1 MCGIVG
7 GIWSDEAHERPAKL
21 ARALQQLRRRGPDD
35 CSVVDLSRHP
45 RQVLFG
51 HARLS
56 VIAPGPG
63 GRQPMQSADG
73 RHWITFNGEIYN
85 FQELRRE
92 LEAAGRII
100 TSLSDS
106 EVLLQ
111 SWIHW
116 GESCLNRLVGMFAF
130 AVYDRST
137 DELTCVRDAFG
148 IKPLLYHR
156 GPGSFVFASDLRAL
170 QTLMDGRPVLNH
182 QRAYDYLVRGD
193 YDSQEQTFLEGV
205 LHLRPGHLL
214 RVRLDRSAEAPV
226 RWWRPR
232 VTPERPVEFAAAAE
246 TLRAGIL
253 ESVRLH
259 LRSDVPLGVTLSG
272 GIDSSTIV
280 CAMRHLEP
288 DLPIHTFSYVA
299 RGFPASEE
307 RWIDLVNE
315 HVGAIAHKAEA
326 SATELAHDLD
336 DMIVAQGEPFGSTS
350 IYAQY
355 RVFQL
360 ARERGVTVTLD
371 GQGAD
376 ELVGGY
382 SGYPRE
388 RLRSLLDAGQL
399 HAALSFL
406 WQWARWPGR
415 TLPTG
420 IRALL
425 EAAAGNGP
433 GGRWLRRRNAP
444 QAPAWL
450 KIAMLR
456 ERGVCIRPPQPA
468 FLDAPPGRRLV
479 AALAEACA
487 DRGLPALLRHVDR
500 NSMRFSVESRVPF
513 LATDIADFLL
523 TLPEEYL
530 VSPGGQTKRILRA
543 AMREIVPDEVLD
555 RQDKIGFVT
564 PEHAWLRELAPLVR
578 GWLSDDDGPSFLRST
593 SMLAELEDIMAGR
606 RPYTSTVWRLINFKR
621 WYAHFIAG
629 SVA

>member
-7 GIWSDEAHERPAKL
+7 GIWSREAHERPARFS
-21 ARALQQLRRRGPDD
+21 RALQQLRRRGPDD
-35 CSVVDLSRHP
+35 CAIADLSNRG
-45 RQVLFG
+45 RQVLLG

-92 LEAAGRII
+92 LESAGRLM

-130 AVYDRST
+130 AVYDTTS

-148 IKPLLYHR
+148 IKPFLYHR
-156 GPGSFVFASDLRAL
+156 DPGSFLFASDLRAL
-170 QTLMDGRPVLNH
+170 QGLMDGRPALNH
-182 QRAYDYLVRGD
+182 QRAYDYLAHGD
-193 YDSQEQTFLEGV
+193 YDSQEQTFVEDV

-214 RVRLDRSAEAPV
+214 RVRLDRSPEAPV

-232 VTPERPVEFAAAAE
+232 VTPERPVAFATAAQ

-253 ESVRLH
+253 ESVRLQ
-259 LRSDVPLGVTLSG
+259 LRSDVPIGVMLSG

-307 RWIDLVNE
+307 RWIDLVND
-315 HVGAIAHKAEA
+315 HVGAVAHKVEA
-326 SATELAHDLD
+326 SASDLADDLD

-355 RVFQL
+355 RVFKL
-360 ARERGVTVTLD
+360 AREQGVTVTLD

-376 ELVGGY
+376 ELVAGY
-382 SGYPRE
+382 AGYPRE
-388 RLRSLLDAGQL
+388 RLRSLLDAGQP

-406 WQWARWPGR
+406 WHWARWPGR
-415 TLPTG
+415 SLPAG
-420 IRALL
+420 VRALL

-444 QAPAWL
+444 DAPAWL
-450 KIAMLR
+450 GIAMLR
-456 ERGVCIRPPQPA
+456 DYGVRLEPPWPA
-468 FLDAPPGRRLV
+468 FPDAPPGRCLV
-479 AALAEACA
+479 AALAEACT
-487 DRGLPALLRHVDR
+487 DRGLPALLRHGDR

-513 LATDIADFLL
+513 LATDLADFLL
-523 TLPEEYL
+523 TLPEEHL
-530 VSPGGQTKRILRA
+530 VSSRGETKRILRA
-543 AMREIVPDEVLD
+543 AMRGIVPDEVLE
-555 RQDKIGFVT
+555 RRDKIGFVT
-564 PEHAWLRELAPLVR
+564 PEQAWLRQLAPLVR
-578 GWLSDDDGPSFLRST
+578 GWLSDEDGPSFLHS
-593 SMLAELEDIMAGR
+593 SPMLAELEEMMAGR
-606 RPYTSTVWRLINFKR
+606 RPFTSILWRMINFKR
-621 WYAHFIAG
+621 WHAHFITG
-629 SVA
+629 MVT